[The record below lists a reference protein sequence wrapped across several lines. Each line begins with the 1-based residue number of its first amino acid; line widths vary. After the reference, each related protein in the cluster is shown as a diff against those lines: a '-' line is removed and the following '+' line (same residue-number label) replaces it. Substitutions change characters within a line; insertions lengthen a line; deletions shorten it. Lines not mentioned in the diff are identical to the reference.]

1 MTWLVAAYS
10 AFFVLFF
17 AYTIRMSLKQK
28 DLDRRIDE
36 LRIRLAET
44 DDSDTRP
51 EQD

>member
-17 AYTIRMSLKQK
+17 AYTIRMSIKQK

-36 LRIRLAET
+36 LRTRLE
-44 DDSDTRP
+44 DNQDSDTP
-51 EQD
+51 A

>member
-17 AYTIRMSLKQK
+17 AYTIRMSIKQK

-36 LRIRLAET
+36 LRTRLE
-44 DDSDTRP
+44 DDQDGDTP
-51 EQD
+51 T